1 MPKKDHTQL
10 QDAIEILRSKAPI
23 TEKAVKDAVLAEMK
37 TRFGCSEKTAYY
49 YYFYKAA
56 KLLKD
61 QGVTVQN
68 IARKAASAG
77 VKKTKKAVTVAEIL
91 DSLPSETQSAMKNS
105 SPFASLGV

>member
-56 KLLKD
+56 KLLKNE
-61 QGVTVQN
+61 GVTVQN

-77 VKKTKKAVTVAEIL
+77 AKKTKKAATVAEIL
-91 DSLPSETQSAMKNS
+91 DSLPSETSTAMKNS